1 MNKIKLLYDVVRTMR
16 NKEALHGVLT
26 AEAQKDKVS
35 IFTIRNEFDKNLTDR
50 AAQMRKSVQRWIMKE
65 SMLKHESNTE
75 FILSCSGEDRHCEF
89 MKRVHG
95 DHSAGCGGLKG
106 MLAKLALAL
115 AILNA
120 LQAEEQES
128 KSVVISLNADDLA
141 EDTKELLCEKMSR
154 ASSCGHGG
162 HGFIKEFCG
171 VDKLDFLLKM
181 FINKKSEVEKILI
194 TFGGSKSDGQN
205 EQHDLKAK
213 AELSFS
219 W

>member
-35 IFTIRNEFDKNLTDR
+35 IFTIRNEFDKNLQTGRTKAKISTELDYEGK
-50 AAQMRKSVQRWIMKE
+50 MV
-65 SMLKHESNTE
+65 KHESNTE
-75 FILSCSGEDRHCEF
+75 FTLPCSGEGKHCEF
-89 MKRVHG
+89 MKHMHG
-95 DHSAGCGGLKG
+95 DYSAGCGGVKG
-106 MLAKLALAL
+106 ILAKLAFAL

-128 KSVVISLNADDLA
+128 KSVVMTLNADDLA

-162 HGFIKEFCG
+162 HGFIKEFCS

-194 TFGGSKSDGQN
+194 TFGGSNSDGQN
-205 EQHDLKAK
+205 EKHDLKAK

>member
-1 MNKIKLLYDVVRTMR
+1 MNKIKLLYDVVMTMW
-16 NKEALHGVLT
+16 NKEALRGVLT
-26 AEAQKDKVS
+26 AEAQKDRVN
-35 IFTIRNEFDKNLTDR
+35 IFTIRNEFDKNLLTGRTMAKISTEMDYEG
-50 AAQMRKSVQRWIMKE
+50 KTV
-65 SMLKHESNTE
+65 KHESDTE
-75 FILSCSGEDRHCEF
+75 FTLPCSGESKHCEF
-89 MKRVHG
+89 MKRMHG

-106 MLAKLALAL
+106 VLAKLSLAL

-128 KSVVISLNADDLA
+128 RSVVMSLNADDLP

-154 ASSCGHGG
+154 ASACGHAER
-162 HGFIKEFCG
+162 GFMREFST

-181 FINKKSEVEKILI
+181 FINKKSEIEKILI

-205 EQHDLKAK
+205 EQHDLKAR